1 MTSTEATTVCPNC
14 TSPRQGTFCS
24 VCGQKNTDY
33 RRSLPPM
40 VGELLR
46 EAFELDGRIVR
57 SLKLLLFKPGAL
69 SVQFSA
75 NRRADYISPVRL
87 YIFSSLV
94 FFFIFAQTADLSP
107 GEVAEIDV
115 QPEQAVDGERVA
127 KFKTMVGEDEAE
139 QVDEIMAREGSLAKS
154 LLNDL
159 IDYATRTVE
168 TPDRVQRYLWSQVVE
183 ALADPGE
190 TATSI
195 IDNAPVAVF
204 ILLPLYALLLKLIYW
219 RRHKYYVEHL
229 VFALHLHAF
238 AFLVFSV
245 SALLPEEASASDS
258 ASNMLFG
265 WFLVYYFLAL
275 RRYYGQ
281 SRRKTLLKY
290 LILLGAYTALVTPSV
305 VLMMAIT
312 VSMI

>member
-1 MTSTEATTVCPNC
+1 MNSTEATTICPNC
-14 TSPRQGTFCS
+14 ASPRQGTFCS
-24 VCGQKNTDY
+24 DCGQNNRDY

-57 SLKLLLFKPGAL
+57 SLKLLLFEPGAL
-69 SVQFSA
+69 SLQFSA

-94 FFFIFAQTADLSP
+94 FFFIFAQTADLNP
-107 GEVAEIDV
+107 RDVADIDV
-115 QPEQAVDGERVA
+115 QAEQAMDGERIA
-127 KFKTMVGEDEAE
+127 AFKTMVGADEAV
-139 QVDEIMAREGSLAKS
+139 QVDEIMAREGSVAQAMLTE
-154 LLNDL
+154 L
-159 IDYATRTVE
+159 IEYATRTVE

-190 TATSI
+190 TATRI

-204 ILLPLYALLLKLIYW
+204 ILLPLYALLLKLLYW

-245 SALLPEEASASDS
+245 SALLPEEASWSDTASTV
-258 ASNMLFG
+258 LFG

-281 SRRKTLLKY
+281 SRRKTALKY